1 MSEERQNLTMA
12 LENYRRAL
20 GALILR
26 DIKTRFF
33 GSSWGFLV
41 AVAWPLTHIA
51 ILLALNTIA
60 GRLPPYGDSAALWFA
75 TGIVPFMAFS
85 YMSRFIMLGLLLNR
99 PLLVFPTIKLTDI
112 LLARAIVEVL
122 SAGIVILLLIMYF
135 ALEGIDFMPFD
146 TVAAYRALGAAMLLG
161 VGFGFV
167 NAVIAQAA
175 VLWAT
180 GYSLFMIIL
189 WMASGILF
197 IPDNLP
203 PLARDILYYNPVLQ
217 VVSATRAAFY
227 EGYASLTLDYGYL
240 FGSAF
245 VSLFLGLLLERFARG
260 RLLQG

>member
-1 MSEERQNLTMA
+1 MTPSRSNFYIA
-12 LENYRRAL
+12 VRNYRRAL

-33 GSSWGFLV
+33 GSSWGFLI
-41 AVAWPLTHIA
+41 AIAWPLTHIA
-51 ILLALNTIA
+51 LLLVLNTIA

-85 YMSRFIMLGLLLNR
+85 YMSRFIMLGLVLNR
-99 PLLVFPTIKLTDI
+99 PLLIFPTIKLTDI

-122 SAGIVILLLIMYF
+122 SAGIVILILIIYF
-135 ALEGIDFMPFD
+135 ALEGVDFVPYD
-146 TVAAYRALGAAMLLG
+146 IVGAYRALGAAMLLG

-175 VLWAT
+175 VFWAT
-180 GYSLFMIIL
+180 GYSLFMIFL

-203 PLARDILYYNPVLQ
+203 ELARDILYYNPVLQ

-240 FGSAF
+240 FASAF
-245 VSLFLGLLLERFARG
+245 VSLFLGLLLARFARG